1 MKLRNMYAWRANF
14 VLFVKRFRRNVFIP
28 SEKFC
33 YNKNDIL
40 PVIFKNLKFW
50 KTNFFFFN
58 LIF

>member
-1 MKLRNMYAWRANF
+1 MYAWHVNF
-14 VLFVKRFRRNVFIP
+14 VLFVKRFRRNVSIP

-40 PVIFKNLKFW
+40 PVIF
-50 KTNFFFFN
+50 FFFN